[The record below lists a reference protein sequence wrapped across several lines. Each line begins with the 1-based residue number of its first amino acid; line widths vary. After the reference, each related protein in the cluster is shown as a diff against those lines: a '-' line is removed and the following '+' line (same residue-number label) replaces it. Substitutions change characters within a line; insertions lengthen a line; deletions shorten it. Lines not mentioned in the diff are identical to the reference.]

1 MKGIRAA
8 ALVVGLLWILTGA
21 PVRAQLTF
29 SDAVAQRRPHPEEI
43 ELERLLAEGQRAA
56 AGGRA
61 LGAEGP
67 TASVEAGPRD
77 VPEGREADLA
87 VGIELP
93 LLAARSERQALAEM
107 LPDAAGSMRA
117 GARAVA
123 DAELADAFIAAWL
136 AQAIAELRQ
145 QDLAAVDSWL
155 GAARRRAEAGA
166 DPPYEPTLVAGER
179 DRAIVELIEA
189 RREVELAWGELKALS
204 DVPLRP
210 EPLDLAGVP
219 GVARPEATSSPA
231 AAANVRAGIESRR
244 RLAVALARA
253 LAASS
258 SSRWGLAG
266 TVAREGDER
275 LAHLGVAYRLPLR
288 GERSAIA
295 AEQTA
300 AEAQAL
306 RDSELR
312 LTALDARVAAAEA
325 TLASAGPMLDSA
337 DLDRAQA
344 ALAVRVEEGKERPS
358 EVLPLRRQLLEA
370 RVAALRARAARL
382 AAEAQLHFLGG
393 EGQ

>member
-1 MKGIRAA
+1 MQGLRAA
-8 ALVVGLLWILTGA
+8 ALVVGLLWILMGE

-29 SDAVAQRRPHPEEI
+29 SEAVARRRPHPEEI
-43 ELERLLAEGQRAA
+43 ELERFLAAGQRAA
-56 AGGRA
+56 AGARGLA
-61 LGAEGP
+61 AEGP
-67 TASVEAGPRD
+67 TTSVEAGPRD
-77 VPEGREADLA
+77 VPEGRDTDLA
-87 VGIELP
+87 LGIELP

-107 LPDAAGSMRA
+107 LPDAAGAMRA
-117 GARAVA
+117 AARTVA
-123 DAELADAFIAAWL
+123 DAELAEAFIAAWL

-145 QDLAAVDSWL
+145 QDMAAVDSWL
-155 GAARRRAEAGA
+155 AAARRRAEAGA
-166 DPPYEPTLVAGER
+166 DPPYEPTLVSGER

-189 RREVELAWGELKALS
+189 RREVELTWGGLKALS

-210 EPLDLAGVP
+210 EPLDPAGLP
-219 GVARPEATSSPA
+219 GKERPEGTPPPA
-231 AAANVRAGIESRR
+231 AAADVRAGLEARR
-244 RLAVALARA
+244 RLSEALARA
-253 LAASS
+253 AAASS
-258 SSRWGLAG
+258 SSRWALAG

-295 AEQTA
+295 AEQAA
-300 AEAQAL
+300 AEAQGS
-306 RDSELR
+306 RDAELR
-312 LTALDARVAAAEA
+312 LTAIEARLAAAEG
-325 TLASAGPMLDSA
+325 TLASTGPMLDSA

-382 AAEAQLHFLGG
+382 AAEAQLHLLGG